1 MDRVLEV
8 KDLRVCFDTP
18 HGVAKAVDGVSFHI
32 ERGEIFALVG
42 ESGCGKTLTALSV
55 IQLLPEG
62 ARVGSGSIVLSGR
75 DILKLD
81 EYEKR
86 TLRGDRVS
94 MVFQEPMTSL
104 NPVFTIGEQI
114 VETILAHRD
123 VSKKDAKDMAVELLR
138 KVRLPRPEALFDEY
152 PHRLSGGM
160 RQRVMIAIAIALKPD
175 LLIADEPTTALDVT
189 VQEEIL
195 RLLGEL
201 KEEFNT
207 SVLLITHNL
216 ALVYRN
222 AQRVAVMYGGNI
234 VESAPSKELFKNP
247 MHPYTWQ
254 LLRAVPDIKRRG
266 RRLTSIPGVV
276 PPAYM
281 FPEGCRFSGRCP
293 REMKGCNTIKPEL
306 KEIERGHI
314 LSCHLYND
322 EFLKD
327 KELSTPIVAQ
337 KPEEERPATEGR
349 TEGAPILEV
358 KGLKCY
364 YPVRKGV
371 FKRVVGYVKAVDGIE
386 LTIKEGSTVALVG
399 ESGCGKTT
407 AGKAIIRLLEPTD
420 GKIMFMGKDI
430 THLPERELKPLR
442 RKMQIVFQD
451 PYSSLNPR
459 LTAHQIVEEGLSAL
473 MPEIDAKERLEKIK
487 RVFRLVGLT
496 EDMLGRY
503 PHEFSGGQRQRLSI
517 ARALVVEPR
526 FIVCDEATSALD
538 VSVQAQILNLLKSI
552 QKEFSI
558 ALLFI
563 THDLGV
569 VEYMADEVAV
579 MKDGRIVEY
588 GTVEELLTNP
598 QHPYTKTLL
607 SCVPKIDVD
616 VAGEG

>member
-1 MDRVLEV
+1 MQRVLEV
-8 KDLRVCFDTP
+8 KDLRVYFHTP
-18 HGVAKAVDGVSFHI
+18 HGVARAVDGVSFHV
-32 ERGEIFALVG
+32 ERGEMFALVG

-62 ARVGSGSIVLSGR
+62 ATIRSGSIVLSGR
-75 DILKLD
+75 DVLRLT

-123 VSKKDAKDMAVELLR
+123 VSRKEARDMAVELLR
-138 KVRLPRPEALFDEY
+138 RVRLPRPEALFNEY

-160 RQRVMIAIAIALKPD
+160 RQRVMIAIAIALRPD

-195 RLLGEL
+195 RLLKEL
-201 KEEFNT
+201 QEEFNT

-222 AQRVAVMYGGNI
+222 AERVAVMYGGKI
-234 VESAPSKELFKNP
+234 VESAPARLLFKNP

-266 RRLTSIPGVV
+266 KRLTAIPGVV

-293 REMKGCNTIKPEL
+293 REMKGCNREEPEL
-306 KEIERGHI
+306 KEVEKEHI
-314 LSCHLYND
+314 LACHLYD
-322 EFLKD
+322 QRFMQKRELATPLAVEAPED
-327 KELSTPIVAQ
+327 SLHEPHTRKEGPPIV
-337 KPEEERPATEGR
+337 
-349 TEGAPILEV
+349 EV

-364 YPVRKGV
+364 YPVRKGI

-386 LTIKEGSTVALVG
+386 LTIKEGSTMALVG

-407 AGKAIIRLLEPTD
+407 AGKTIIRLLEPTD
-420 GKIMFMGKDI
+420 GRIIFMGRDI

-442 RKMQIVFQD
+442 RHMQIVFQD

-459 LTAHQIVEEGLSAL
+459 LTAHQIVEEGLRAL
-473 MPEIDAKERLEKIK
+473 MPELNPEERLERIR
-487 RVFRLVGLT
+487 RVFQLVGLT

-563 THDLGV
+563 THDLGI

-579 MKDGRIVEY
+579 MKDGRIVEH
-588 GTVEELLTNP
+588 GSIEEVLSNP
-598 QHPYTKTLL
+598 RHPYTKTLL
-607 SCVPKIDVD
+607 SSVPKIDV
-616 VAGEG
+616 G

>member
-1 MDRVLEV
+1 MERVLEV
-8 KDLRVCFDTP
+8 DNLRVCFDTP
-18 HGVAKAVDGVSFHI
+18 MGVARAVDGVSFHV
-32 ERGEIFALVG
+32 ERGEMFALVG
-42 ESGCGKTLTALSV
+42 ESGCGKTLTALSL

-62 ARVGSGSIVLSGR
+62 ARVESGSIVLSGR

-114 VETILAHRD
+114 VETIRAHRD
-123 VSKKDAKDMAVELLR
+123 VSKREARDMAIELLR
-138 KVRLPRPEALFDEY
+138 KVRLQRAESLFDEY

-195 RLLGEL
+195 RLLKEL
-201 KEEFNT
+201 QEEFNT

-222 AQRVAVMYGGNI
+222 AERVAVMYGGNM
-234 VESAPSKELFKNP
+234 VESAPSKVLFKNP

-266 RRLTSIPGVV
+266 KRLTSIPGVV

-293 REMKGCNTIKPEL
+293 KEMAGCSSLKPGL
-306 KEIERGHI
+306 KEVEKGHL
-314 LSCHLYND
+314 LSCHLYNH
-322 EFLKD
+322 EFMKD
-327 KELSTPIVAQ
+327 RERAAPLVATR
-337 KPEEERPATEGR
+337 PEEGPPQAEGR
-349 TEGAPILEV
+349 GEGATILEV

-364 YPVRKGV
+364 YPIRKGIL
-371 FKRVVGYVKAVDGIE
+371 KRVVGYVKAVDGID

-420 GKIMFMGKDI
+420 GKIVFMGEEI
-430 THLPERELKPLR
+430 THLPEREIKPLR
-442 RKMQIVFQD
+442 QKMQIVFQD

-459 LTAHQIVEEGLSAL
+459 LTAHQIVEEGLTSL
-473 MPEIDAKERLEKIK
+473 LPELGATERVERIR
-487 RVFRLVGLT
+487 RVFSLVGLT

-526 FIVCDEATSALD
+526 FVLCDEATSALD

-558 ALLFI
+558 AILFI

-569 VEYMADEVAV
+569 VEYMADDVAV

-588 GTVEELLTNP
+588 GRVEELLTNP
-598 QHPYTKTLL
+598 GHPYTKTLL
-607 SCVPKIDVD
+607 SSVPKIDV
-616 VAGEG
+616 AG

>member
-1 MDRVLEV
+1 MERVLEV
-8 KDLRVCFDTP
+8 KDLMVCFDTP
-18 HGVAKAVDGVSFHI
+18 RGVARAVDGVSFRV
-32 ERGEIFALVG
+32 ERGEMFALVG

-62 ARVGSGSIVLSGR
+62 ASVRSGSIVLSGR
-75 DILKLD
+75 EILKLD

-114 VETILAHRD
+114 TETILAHRD
-123 VSKKDAKDMAVELLR
+123 VSKKEARDMAMELLR
-138 KVRLPRPEALFDEY
+138 KVRLPRPESLFDEY

-195 RLLGEL
+195 RLLKEL
-201 KEEFNT
+201 QEEFDT

-222 AQRVAVMYGGNI
+222 AERVAVMYGGNI
-234 VESAPSKELFKNP
+234 VESAPSRMLFKNP

-293 REMKGCNTIKPEL
+293 KEMAGCSSLKPEL
-306 KEIERGHI
+306 EEVEKGHL
-314 LSCHLYND
+314 LSCHLYD
-322 EFLKD
+322 HGFMKD
-327 KELSTPIVAQ
+327 KELSTPLVATG
-337 KPEEERPATEGR
+337 PEEEPPRAEGR
-349 TEGAPILEV
+349 GEGTTILEV

-364 YPVRKGV
+364 YPVRKGI
-371 FKRVVGYVKAVDGIE
+371 FKRVVGYVKAVDGID
-386 LTIKEGSTVALVG
+386 LTIEEGSTVALVG

-420 GKIMFMGKDI
+420 GKIVFMGEEI
-430 THLPERELKPLR
+430 THLPESSLKPLR
-442 RKMQIVFQD
+442 QKMQIVFQD

-473 MPEIDAKERLEKIK
+473 LPELGATERLERIR
-487 RVFRLVGLT
+487 RVFKLVGLT

-526 FIVCDEATSALD
+526 FILCDEATSALD

-588 GTVEELLTNP
+588 GRVEELLTNP

-607 SCVPKIDVD
+607 SSVPKIDVD
-616 VAGEG
+616 VVG